1 MFFRAAC
8 SPVNR
13 IFTAGISNH
22 KYKNR
27 LPKRGSPFKGLGVAE
42 WNLDCLVGLDVK
54 CVWPSMCQL
63 RRCLSTYRLL
73 PLVT

>member
-22 KYKNR
+22 KYKYR
-27 LPKRGSPFKGLGVAE
+27 LPKRGSPFKGLGVGMDCAA
-42 WNLDCLVGLDVK
+42 NLRLV
-54 CVWPSMCQL
+54 
-63 RRCLSTYRLL
+63 
-73 PLVT
+73 